1 MVVGTIAISNGEET
15 TMLIPMTI
23 TLDPDDLYEFN
34 EVVLHPE
41 EYHAEHANDPR
52 DPELDTKDPELE
64 TSGKDPEIP
73 TEPTPH
79 PGPPAPGDPI
89 GNPPTPGDPPPE
101 IPPPGPPSPMNP
113 DVWSEPAY
121 K

>member
-1 MVVGTIAISNGEET
+1 
-15 TMLIPMTI
+15 MLIPMTI
-23 TLDPDDLYEFN
+23 VLDPDDLLPFN
-34 EVVLHPE
+34 EVVLHPD

-52 DPELDTKDPELE
+52 DPELE
-64 TSGKDPEIP
+64 TSDRDPEIP

-89 GNPPTPGDPPPE
+89 GSPPSPADPPPE
-101 IPPPGPPSPMNP
+101 VPQPGPPDPMNP
-113 DVWSEPAY
+113 DVRGEPAY

>member
-1 MVVGTIAISNGEET
+1 MVVALFAISYGKET

-34 EVVLHPE
+34 EVVLHPD
-41 EYHAEHANDPR
+41 EYHAEHVNDPR
-52 DPELDTKDPELE
+52 DPELDTEDPELE
-64 TSGKDPEIP
+64 TSGKDPELP

-79 PGPPAPGDPI
+79 PGPPAPGDPL

>member
-1 MVVGTIAISNGEET
+1 LVVASIAISNGKET

-34 EVVLHPE
+34 ELVLHPE
-41 EYHAEHANDPR
+41 EYHAAHANDPR
-52 DPELDTKDPELE
+52 DPELDTEDPELE

-101 IPPPGPPSPMNP
+101 VPPPGPPSPMNP
-113 DVWSEPAY
+113 DVQGEPAY